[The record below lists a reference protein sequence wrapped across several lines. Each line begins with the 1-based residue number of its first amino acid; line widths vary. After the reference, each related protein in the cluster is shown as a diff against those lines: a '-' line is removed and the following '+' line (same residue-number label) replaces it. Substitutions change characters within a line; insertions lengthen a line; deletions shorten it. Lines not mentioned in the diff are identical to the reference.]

1 MFTGFDWP
9 KILTNITHG
18 ALLLASAYAS
28 VNPKWAWAIPA
39 FQAWGQMMG
48 APSLKVTGKTGAAVV
63 GALALG
69 GLLLSGCANTQSLD
83 VMKQENARGCVYF
96 RGSAAPWA
104 SVNTLIVGTW
114 GQDPP
119 AYEACWRG
127 IPPGL

>member
-1 MFTGFDWP
+1 MLTGYDWP
-9 KILTNITHG
+9 KIFLNATHG
-18 ALLLASAYAS
+18 FLLLASAYAAA
-28 VNPKWAWAIPA
+28 NPKYGWAIPA
-39 FQAWGQMMG
+39 LQAWGQMMG
-48 APSLKVTGKTGAAVV
+48 APSLKVSPKNGAAVV
-63 GALALG
+63 VALVLAG
-69 GLLLSGCANTQSLD
+69 VLLTGCPAQSLE

-119 AYEACWRG
+119 PYESCWRG